1 MIIKGLVYNFEKK
14 GLGRKINIG
23 NTDNYHMSF
32 GKFFNCTYKEVYENN
47 PAYVKWILGQKNIKR
62 DHPFMYRYFE
72 IRMKEHDKD

>member
-1 MIIKGLVYNFEKK
+1 MVRIK
-14 GLGRKINIG
+14 
-23 NTDNYHMSF
+23 
-32 GKFFNCTYKEVYENN
+32 YKEVYENN